1 MSLILSFN
9 LECEMV
15 DGEPGSDG
23 VVFPVLQT
31 VSLKL
36 DRQIIL
42 AVSLHSLEAGG
53 HEPVSKMPGDL
64 QVRGG
69 GVTLERDLR
78 KVTF

>member
-1 MSLILSFN
+1 
-9 LECEMV
+9 MV

-53 HEPVSKMPGDL
+53 HEPVSKMPGH
-64 QVRGG
+64 QVT
-69 GVTLERDLR
+69 VTSRSERAG
-78 KVTF
+78 